1 MGPKLVLFEPAKPPF
16 FLQTKPNSWFN
27 MMMKSPVK
35 VAVEIAARKKI
46 IAANWKMN
54 LTHREAKSY
63 ADLLWTEVGVVNEIE
78 VVLIPPFTAI
88 PALAEALE
96 KSPVARLGAQNM
108 HWEKCG
114 PFTGEISAT
123 MLRALYVNY
132 VVLGHSERRRL
143 FGETDEMVNR
153 KITAA
158 LSAGLRPI
166 VCVGETLAERDG
178 QRAEEVLK
186 RQIQEGLKGV
196 NSRQFHDL
204 VIAYEPL
211 WAIGTGRTATPEQAE
226 EAHGFI
232 RSVIASVSDHPTAA
246 QIRIQ
251 YGGSVKPEN
260 AEELLRQQDIDG
272 ALVGGASL
280 DARNFARIIRGAV
293 AVSA

>member
-1 MGPKLVLFEPAKPPF
+1 MV
-16 FLQTKPNSWFN
+16 
-27 MMMKSPVK
+27 
-35 VAVEIAARKKI
+35 ARKKI

-54 LTHREAKSY
+54 HTHREAKSY
-63 ADLLWTEVGVVNEIE
+63 ADLLWTEVGVVDEIE

-88 PALAEALE
+88 PALAEAVE
-96 KSPVARLGAQNM
+96 KKPVARLGAQNM
-108 HWEKCG
+108 HWEKSG
-114 PFTGEISAT
+114 AFTGEISAT
-123 MLRALYVNY
+123 MLRALDVNY

-143 FGETDEMVNR
+143 FGETDEIVNR

-166 VCVGETLAERDG
+166 LCVGETLAERDDK
-178 QRAEEVLK
+178 RVEEILK
-186 RQIQEGLKGV
+186 RQIHEGLKGV
-196 NSRQFHDL
+196 NSKQFHDL

-211 WAIGTGRTATPEQAE
+211 WAIGTGRTAAPEQAE
-226 EAHGFI
+226 QAHAFI
-232 RSVIASVSDHPTAA
+232 RSVIASVSDDPTAA

-280 DARNFARIIRGAV
+280 DARNFARIIRSAV
-293 AVSA
+293 AVLA